1 MKTRYEN
8 GRIIFGEGDERW
20 SFTDPTSERMDEA
33 RHAARYPAPNVAPQY
48 AVAEQ
53 ADDLAYLLADCP
65 TTKLAVAKLRQ
76 IRRAIREKP

>member
-1 MKTRYEN
+1 MKTRYEH

-20 SFTDPTSERMDEA
+20 SFTDPTSNQAEA
-33 RHAARYPAPNVAPQY
+33 DRHAARYPVPGVAPQY
-48 AVAEQ
+48 GVAGQ

>member
-1 MKTRYEN
+1 MTVRYVAD
-8 GRIIFGEGDERW
+8 RIIFGEGPERW

-33 RHAARYPAPNVAPQY
+33 RHAARYPVPGVAPQY

-53 ADDLAYLLADCP
+53 ADDLAYLLHVCP
-65 TTKLAVAKLRQ
+65 TTELAVAKLRQ